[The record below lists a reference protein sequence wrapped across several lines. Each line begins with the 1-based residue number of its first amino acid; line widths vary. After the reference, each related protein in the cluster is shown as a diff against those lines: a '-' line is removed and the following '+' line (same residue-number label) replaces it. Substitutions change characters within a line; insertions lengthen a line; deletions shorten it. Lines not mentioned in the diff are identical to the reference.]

1 MFSGKLK
8 VIIRTL
14 PASTVRSSGQFRCV
28 LSQNIFYLGKY
39 ESMSGAGLDAGRQ
52 LPTIAEITFYPHFS
66 LSADHST
73 IVGHGTGPTADD
85 KNQSV

>member
-1 MFSGKLK
+1 MFPGKLK
-8 VIIRTL
+8 VTIRIL
-14 PASTVRSSGQFRCV
+14 PVLMRDLQASFDSFYP
-28 LSQNIFYLGKY
+28 QNIFYLGKY
-39 ESMSGAGLDAGRQ
+39 ESMSGTSLDAGGQ
-52 LPTIAEITFYPHFS
+52 LPTIAEITFYPPFS

>member
-1 MFSGKLK
+1 MKFSDSYDAFD
-8 VIIRTL
+8 
-14 PASTVRSSGQFRCV
+14 P
-28 LSQNIFYLGKY
+28 QNVFYLDKY
-39 ESMSGAGLDAGRQ
+39 KSMSRTSLYAGRW

-73 IVGHGTGPTADD
+73 IVRHGTGPTADD